1 MIRRMAVKFQLK
13 LPDIILTAAY
23 TAVYFL
29 ITSIAAM
36 FTVFIIPGYSFIFI
50 PTLVALLSGP
60 IFYLLTLKVPKFG
73 AITFMASIMGI
84 FYLVSGR
91 YPISIFASVIF
102 GLLADKVA
110 EIGNYQN
117 KTMLLLSY
125 ILFSFNN
132 IGPVLPMFVFQGSY
146 AEHVTGTGQD
156 LTTAQRA
163 MDAISQYS
171 AIAVILAI
179 LVSAVIGALIGQ
191 KLINK
196 HFKKANH

>member
-1 MIRRMAVKFQLK
+1 MKFQLK

-29 ITSIAAM
+29 ITGIAAM
-36 FTVFIIPGYSFIFI
+36 ITVFIIPGYSFIFI

-60 IFYLLTLKVPKFG
+60 IFYLLALKVPKFG

-91 YPISIFASVIF
+91 YPVSIFVSIIF

-110 EIGNYQN
+110 GIGNYRS
-117 KTMLLLSY
+117 KSLLLLSY

-132 IGPVLPMFVFQGSY
+132 IGPVLPMFVFPTSY
-146 AEHVTGTGQD
+146 AKHVAGTGQN
-156 LTTAQRA
+156 LTTAQKTLET
-163 MDAISQYS
+163 ITKNS
-171 AIAVILAI
+171 AIAVAATI
-179 LVSAVIGALIGQ
+179 LVTAVIGALVGQ
-191 KLINK
+191 MLVNK
-196 HFKKANH
+196 HFKKENHQHDH